1 MIETHVLMTVSDFS
15 GFFSRNHFLEGASFF
30 NEGCFSDA
38 GLHFY
43 VVVGG
48 GGFEKNHRMG
58 GGGPPDMSPPPTTMG
73 NPVH

>member
-30 NEGCFSDA
+30 NEGPFSDA

-48 GGFEKNHRMG
+48 GGGINFDKG
-58 GGGPPDMSPPPTTMG
+58 GF
-73 NPVH
+73 

>member
-30 NEGCFSDA
+30 NEGSFSDA

-48 GGFEKNHRMG
+48 GGGQQF
-58 GGGPPDMSPPPTTMG
+58 
-73 NPVH
+73 

>member
-48 GGFEKNHRMG
+48 GGGINFDKG
-58 GGGPPDMSPPPTTMG
+58 GF
-73 NPVH
+73 